1 MRYILLFILSFV
13 FLCCSNRPSST
24 QEDSYQIH
32 DDSIVDAKLLSL
44 YFEVKRDPSSS
55 YIDSAMNVI
64 DSMLYENRNKEEK
77 QVKYAIQKV
86 LFLTLVNK
94 MDSAVSFVTKDK
106 SVKWELLGGPYFKN
120 ILKYRL
126 LAMKAK
132 ENNDT
137 CLFKDHIKEAL
148 GLVEKYISENEE
160 EYASSVRKTIQEQKG
175 KYLLTIHEHI
185 YYTFLLYG
193 QEEADKRLM
202 MYQEKYQVDKES
214 ISQLRQLYDLDIM
227 DFDPF

>member
-1 MRYILLFILSFV
+1 MRYLLLLMLSFV
-13 FLCCSNRPSST
+13 FLCCSNRHSAT
-24 QEDSYQIH
+24 QEDDNYRIH
-32 DDSIVDAKLLSL
+32 NDSIIDAKLLSL
-44 YFEVKRDPSSS
+44 YFEVKRDPCSS

-106 SVKWELLGGPYFKN
+106 SVKWEMLGGPYFKD

-160 EYASSVRKTIQEQKG
+160 EYASSLRTSIQEQNG
-175 KYLLTIHEHI
+175 KYLLTINEHI

-202 MYQEKYQVDKES
+202 MYQEKYKLSEDE
-214 ISQLRQLYDLDIM
+214 ISQLRQLYNLEIM
-227 DFDPF
+227 DFEP